1 MSLIA
6 LVRPLLR
13 HEAALKGAV
22 LVLQAELD
30 TIVTSISVHS
40 ALPQWSPVEID
51 KSGLTYQGEGPK
63 AIEEEREKSL
73 ADIRASLEVGTA
85 TADPKWKTY
94 DKHCREEHAYGIAD
108 ICYAL
113 RHIPESGVERG
124 QVFYTTPTNA
134 SLLYAAE
141 AARPATSDEHTRQLE
156 SERFGGKRREGRCP
170 SSLRQ
175 TLARLSFALRCS
187 RGNGDRVGV

>member
-1 MSLIA
+1 MIGFGEIRSF
-6 LVRPLLR
+6 LR
-13 HEAALKGAV
+13 HEAAWKRAS
-22 LVLQAELD
+22 LVFQAELD
-30 TIVTSISVHS
+30 TVVTSIGVHS
-40 ALPQWSPVEID
+40 ALPQWRPVEID
-51 KSGLTYQGEGPK
+51 KTGLEYQGDRNPED
-63 AIEEEREKSL
+63 EREKTL
-73 ADIRASLEVGTA
+73 PEIRASLEVGTLSL
-85 TADPKWKTY
+85 DPKWKTY
-94 DKHCREEHAYGIAD
+94 DEHCREEQDYGIAD

-156 SERFGGKRREGRCP
+156 SEQFGGKRREGRCP
-170 SSLRQ
+170 SSLRR

-187 RGNGDRVGV
+187 RGNGDRVRI